1 MIASKRRI
9 CQKQTLNPN
18 MSNPHRLILASTSP
32 YRRDLLK
39 KLGLSFECAAPG
51 IDESRHRNESA
62 HALASR
68 LAQEK
73 AAAIAEQR
81 DEGLIIGSDQVAAL
95 EGILIGK
102 PGSREAAID
111 QLLRASGRTV
121 DFHTAICVTQ
131 AETGTTRTLVDLC
144 RVTFR
149 SLTQD
154 QIKRYLDA
162 DQPYDCAGSFKS
174 EGLGISLME
183 RIEGND
189 PNALVGLPLINL
201 IRLLDS
207 FGVQIP

>member
-1 MIASKRRI
+1 MTKPLPRI
-9 CQKQTLNPN
+9 
-18 MSNPHRLILASTSP
+18 ILASTSP

-39 KLGLSFECAAPG
+39 KLGLPFECATPG
-51 IDESRHRNESA
+51 IDESRRRNESA
-62 HALASR
+62 QTLASR

-73 AAAIAEQR
+73 AVAIANQSG
-81 DEGLIIGSDQVAAL
+81 EGLIIGSDQAATL
-95 EGILIGK
+95 DGILIGK

-111 QLLRASGRTV
+111 QLLHSSGRTV
-121 DFHTAICVTQ
+121 EFHTAVCVTQ
-131 AETGTTRTLVDLC
+131 AETGISRGLVDLC

-149 SLTQD
+149 PLTDD

-183 RIEGND
+183 KIEGND

>member
-1 MIASKRRI
+1 MTKPLPRI
-9 CQKQTLNPN
+9 
-18 MSNPHRLILASTSP
+18 ILASTSP

-39 KLGLSFECAAPG
+39 KLGLPFECATPG
-51 IDESRHRNESA
+51 IDESRRRNESA
-62 HALASR
+62 QTLASR

-73 AAAIAEQR
+73 AVAIANQSG
-81 DEGLIIGSDQVAAL
+81 EGLIIGSDQAATL
-95 EGILIGK
+95 DGILIGK

-111 QLLRASGRTV
+111 QLLHSSGRTV
-121 DFHTAICVTQ
+121 EFHTAVCVTQ
-131 AETGTTRTLVDLC
+131 AETGISRGLVDLC

-149 SLTQD
+149 PLTDD

-183 RIEGND
+183 KIEGND

-207 FGVQIP
+207 FGVRSPDFQL

>member
-1 MIASKRRI
+1 MTKPLPRI
-9 CQKQTLNPN
+9 
-18 MSNPHRLILASTSP
+18 ILASTSP

-39 KLGLSFECAAPG
+39 KLGLPFECATPG
-51 IDESRHRNESA
+51 VDESRRGNESA
-62 HALASR
+62 QTLASR

-73 AAAIAEQR
+73 AVAIANQWG
-81 DEGLIIGSDQVAAL
+81 EGLIIGSDQIAAMD
-95 EGILIGK
+95 GILIGK

-111 QLLRASGRTV
+111 QLLHSSGRTV
-121 DFHTAICVTQ
+121 EFHTAVCVTQ
-131 AETGTTRTLVDLC
+131 AETGISRGLVDLC

-149 SLTQD
+149 PLTDD

-183 RIEGND
+183 KIEGND

>member
-1 MIASKRRI
+1 MTKPLPRI
-9 CQKQTLNPN
+9 
-18 MSNPHRLILASTSP
+18 ILASTSP

-39 KLGLSFECAAPG
+39 KLGLPFECATPG
-51 IDESRHRNESA
+51 IDESRRRNESA
-62 HALASR
+62 QTLASR

-73 AAAIAEQR
+73 AVAIANQSG
-81 DEGLIIGSDQVAAL
+81 EGLIIGSDQAATL
-95 EGILIGK
+95 DGILIGK

-111 QLLRASGRTV
+111 QLLHSSGRTV
-121 DFHTAICVTQ
+121 EFHTAVCVTQ
-131 AETGTTRTLVDLC
+131 AETGISRGLVDLC

-149 SLTQD
+149 PLTDD

-174 EGLGISLME
+174 EGLGISLVE
-183 RIEGND
+183 KIEVND

>member
-1 MIASKRRI
+1 MTKPLPRI
-9 CQKQTLNPN
+9 
-18 MSNPHRLILASTSP
+18 ILASTSP

-39 KLGLSFECAAPG
+39 KLGLPFECATPG
-51 IDESRHRNESA
+51 IDESRRRNESA
-62 HALASR
+62 QTLASR

-73 AAAIAEQR
+73 AVAIANQWG
-81 DEGLIIGSDQVAAL
+81 EGLIIGSDQVAAMD
-95 EGILIGK
+95 GILIGK
-102 PGSREAAID
+102 PGSRETAID
-111 QLLRASGRTV
+111 QLLRSSGRTV
-121 DFHTAICVTQ
+121 EFHTAVCVTQ
-131 AETGTTRTLVDLC
+131 AETGISRGLVDLC

-149 SLTQD
+149 PLTD
-154 QIKRYLDA
+154 NQIKRYLDA

-183 RIEGND
+183 KIEGND

>member
-1 MIASKRRI
+1 MTKPLPRI
-9 CQKQTLNPN
+9 
-18 MSNPHRLILASTSP
+18 ILASTSP

-39 KLGLSFECAAPG
+39 KLGLPFECATPG
-51 IDESRHRNESA
+51 IDESRRRNESA
-62 HALASR
+62 QTLASR

-73 AAAIAEQR
+73 AVAIANQWG
-81 DEGLIIGSDQVAAL
+81 EGLIIGSDQVAAL
-95 EGILIGK
+95 DGILIGK

-111 QLLRASGRTV
+111 QLLHSSGRTV
-121 DFHTAICVTQ
+121 EFHTAVCVTQ
-131 AETGTTRTLVDLC
+131 AETGISRGLLDLC

-149 SLTQD
+149 PLTED

-189 PNALVGLPLINL
+189 PNALVGLPVINL

>member
-1 MIASKRRI
+1 MTKPLPRI
-9 CQKQTLNPN
+9 
-18 MSNPHRLILASTSP
+18 ILASTSP

-39 KLGLSFECAAPG
+39 KLGLPFECATPG
-51 IDESRHRNESA
+51 IDESRRRNESA
-62 HALASR
+62 QTLASR

-73 AAAIAEQR
+73 AVAIANQSG
-81 DEGLIIGSDQVAAL
+81 EGLIIGSDQAATL
-95 EGILIGK
+95 DGILIGK

-111 QLLRASGRTV
+111 QLLHSSGRTV
-121 DFHTAICVTQ
+121 EFHTAVCVTQ
-131 AETGTTRTLVDLC
+131 AETGISRGLLDLC

-149 SLTQD
+149 PLTDD

-174 EGLGISLME
+174 EGLGISLVE
-183 RIEGND
+183 KIEVND